1 MIFYIVHAFCIV
13 HLCNI
18 VETEEIRI
26 KSEVNVYFFFFK
38 WYHEKKE
45 KIECFCFL
53 YQDKSLVLRLI
64 TTDRVWC

>member
-26 KSEVNVYFFFFK
+26 KSEVNVYFFFLNGITRKRRKSNVFV
-38 WYHEKKE
+38 
-45 KIECFCFL
+45 FL